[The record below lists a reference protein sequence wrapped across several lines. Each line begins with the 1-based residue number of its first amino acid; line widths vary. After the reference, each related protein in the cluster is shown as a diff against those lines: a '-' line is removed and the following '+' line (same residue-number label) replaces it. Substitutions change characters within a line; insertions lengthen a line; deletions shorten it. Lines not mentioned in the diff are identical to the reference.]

1 MLYLCAGNKQ
11 CHMYTE
17 ILRIIEGGLSKDAQ
31 KVYNYSKML
40 ADKMQRDGES
50 KMSKMIKDSLEKR
63 YSAMLSLDELSSTPV
78 DAESRMSIVDVYCPT
93 DSEIKPILSE
103 LATRKVD
110 DFIEMIK
117 HQGELYQNGVD
128 FSNTLMLYG
137 APGCGKSTVA
147 KYIAQQLGLPL
158 VIARLDAL
166 VSSLLGSTAKN
177 IRKVFDFADSRP
189 CILFLDEFDAIA
201 KARDDQHELGELKRV
216 INSLLQNIDSL
227 SNNSVLIA
235 ATNHAELLDRAIWR
249 RFHTILEI
257 GLPGEDEIKEMIN
270 FFIGDFKTTLPV
282 DDYKKMTKLIKA
294 FADKGDLSPADIQT
308 IVNNAKVQ
316 AVIKSDSILS
326 AEELLVQLY
335 NFKNHDVG
343 DAEGL
348 VKYLNEN
355 GISQQLISD
364 RLGISIRQIKN
375 ILNNKEEI

>member
-1 MLYLCAGNKQ
+1 
-11 CHMYTE
+11 MYTE

-40 ADKMQRDGES
+40 ADKMQRDGEFR
-50 KMSKMIKDSLEKR
+50 MSKMIMDSLEKR
-63 YSAMLSLDELSSTPV
+63 YTAMLSLDELSSTPV

-103 LATRKVD
+103 LAAKKVD
-110 DFIEMIK
+110 DFIEMIR

-227 SNNSVLIA
+227 SSNSVLIA

-257 GLPGEDEIKEMIN
+257 GLPGEDEIKEMMN

-282 DDYKKMTKLIKA
+282 DDYKKMAKLVKA

-326 AEELLVQLY
+326 PEELLVQLY

-343 DAEGL
+343 NAERL
-348 VKYLNEN
+348 VKYLNEK

-375 ILNNKEEI
+375 ILNNKEE

>member
-1 MLYLCAGNKQ
+1 
-11 CHMYTE
+11 MYTE
-17 ILRIIEGGLSKDAQ
+17 ILRIIEGGLAKDAS

-40 ADKMQRDGES
+40 ADKMQRDGDS
-50 KMSKMIKDSLEKR
+50 KMSKMILDSLERR
-63 YSAMLSLDELSSTPV
+63 YTALLSLDELSSTPV

-93 DSEIKPILSE
+93 DNEIKPILPE
-103 LATRKVD
+103 LTAHKVD
-110 DFIEMIK
+110 DFIDMIK
-117 HQGELYQNGVD
+117 HQGDLYKNGVD
-128 FSNTLMLYG
+128 FSNTILLYG

-227 SNNSVLIA
+227 SSNSVLIA

-257 GLPGEDEIKEMIN
+257 GLPGEEEIKEMMN

-282 DDYKKMTKLIKA
+282 DDNKKMAKFIKA
-294 FADKGDLSPADIQT
+294 FAEKADLSPADIQT

-326 AEELLVQLY
+326 TEELLIQLY
-335 NFKNHDVG
+335 DFRNHDIGNV
-343 DAEGL
+343 ENL
-348 VKYLNEN
+348 VKFLNEN
-355 GISQQLISD
+355 GITQQLIAD
-364 RLGISIRQIKN
+364 RLGISIRQIKK
-375 ILNNKEEI
+375 ILNDKEE

>member
-1 MLYLCAGNKQ
+1 
-11 CHMYTE
+11 MYTE

-50 KMSKMIKDSLEKR
+50 KMAKMIKDSLEKR
-63 YSAMLSLDELSSTPV
+63 YTAMLSLDELSSTPV
-78 DAESRMSIVDVYCPT
+78 DAESRMSIVDVYYPT

-158 VIARLDAL
+158 VITRLDAL

-227 SNNSVLIA
+227 SSNSVLIA
-235 ATNHAELLDRAIWR
+235 ATNHEELLDRAIWR

-270 FFIGDFKTTLPV
+270 FFIGDFKTTLPE

-294 FADKGDLSPADIQT
+294 FSYKGDLSPADIQT

-326 AEELLVQLY
+326 TEELLVQLY
-335 NFKNHDVG
+335 NFKNHYVG

-375 ILNNKEEI
+375 ILNNKEE

>member
-1 MLYLCAGNKQ
+1 
-11 CHMYTE
+11 MYTE

-78 DAESRMSIVDVYCPT
+78 DAESRMSIVDVYSPT

-128 FSNTLMLYG
+128 FSDTLMLYG

-227 SNNSVLIA
+227 SSNSVLIA

-282 DDYKKMTKLIKA
+282 DDYKKMTKQIKA

-326 AEELLVQLY
+326 TEELLVQLY

-348 VKYLNEN
+348 VMYLNEN

-375 ILNNKEEI
+375 ILNNKEE

>member
-1 MLYLCAGNKQ
+1 MFYK
-11 CHMYTE
+11 MYTE

-50 KMSKMIKDSLEKR
+50 KMSKMILDSLERR
-63 YSAMLSLDELSSTPV
+63 YTAMLSLDELSSTPV
-78 DAESRMSIVDVYCPT
+78 DSESRMSIVDVYRPT
-93 DSEIKPILSE
+93 NSEIKPILTE
-103 LATRKVD
+103 FAAKKVN

-117 HQGELYQNGVD
+117 HKGDLYKNGVD

-137 APGCGKSTVA
+137 PPGCGKSTVA
-147 KYIAQQLGLPL
+147 KYIAQQLGMPL

-227 SNNSVLIA
+227 SSDSVLIA
-235 ATNHAELLDRAIWR
+235 ATNHEELLDRAIWR

-257 GLPGEDEIKEMIN
+257 SLPGEKEIKEMMD
-270 FFIGDFKTTLPV
+270 FFIGDFQTTLPI
-282 DDYKKMTKLIKA
+282 DDNKKITKLIKV
-294 FADKGDLSPADIQT
+294 FADKGVLSPADIQT

-316 AVIKSDSILS
+316 AVITSDSVLS
-326 AEELLVQLY
+326 TEELLVQLY
-335 NFKNHDVG
+335 NFKNHDTSSI
-343 DAEGL
+343 ENL

-355 GISQQLISD
+355 GITQQQIADKLE
-364 RLGISIRQIKN
+364 ISIRQIKN
-375 ILNNKEEI
+375 ILNNKEEII